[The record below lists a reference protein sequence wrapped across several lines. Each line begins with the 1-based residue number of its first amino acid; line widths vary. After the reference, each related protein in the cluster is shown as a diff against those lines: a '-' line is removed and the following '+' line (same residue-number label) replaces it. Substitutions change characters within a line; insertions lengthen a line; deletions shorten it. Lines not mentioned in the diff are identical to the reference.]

1 MSYFRMTL
9 KRKIHSQRHK
19 MRTIGFWATKDP
31 QISKL
36 NWKKVVKRAKKRI
49 TKLTRQMIW
58 KEVILNLT
66 RILKVATK
74 NKKKPMKLMWLMN
87 SMLSIKK
94 TRTMMIWTSMIHSLP
109 SQYLRQTMIKEK
121 RGKTFLGTITCSPK
135 WKRKRKRQTT
145 CRVAGMMRIMMR
157 QAKTKKQNCLNFC
170 SQWSAKAV
178 KLSSPQERMTR
189 IRGRKCKTLWMTNL
203 DKVLKKEEK
212 MLLWGR
218 VELLKPTEMT
228 INSPTQEGLLSG
240 FHSKISPIISTLW
253 QFVTLSISMFRTFCK
268 IKFSVSLGA
277 VTRSICRKLL
287 KIASSLYSSKTIG
300 LWEMVVRARNPT
312 STQRCS

>member
-1 MSYFRMTL
+1 MSYFRMTR

-19 MRTIGFWATKDP
+19 MRTVGFWATKDP

-36 NWKKVVKRAKKRI
+36 NWKKVVRRAKKRI

-74 NKKKPMKLMWLMN
+74 NKKKLMWLMN

-109 SQYLRQTMIKEK
+109 SQYLQKTMIKEK

-157 QAKTKKQNCLNFC
+157 QAKTKKQNCLNFY

-203 DKVLKKEEK
+203 DKVLKEEEK
-212 MLLWGR
+212 MLWWGR
-218 VELLKPTEMT
+218 VELLKLMAMT
-228 INSPTQEGLLSG
+228 ISSPTQGVLHSG
-240 FHSKISPIISTLW
+240 SHSKISPTISTLW
-253 QFVTLSISMFRTFCK
+253 QFVTLSMRMFRTFCK

-277 VTRSICRKLL
+277 VTRSICQKLL